1 MVDIMEES
9 TIQSR
14 TYERLREKIVKMEL
28 KPGQKIVISDLM
40 ESLGVGRTPL
50 RESLK
55 QLQRQNLI
63 YTVPQSGTYISKI
76 DMVQAMQSRFIR
88 ECIEKEIMVEL
99 SAKIN
104 DKHIRELEAILDD
117 QRREFELKDRS
128 KYHDLDNQFHET
140 CYRIVSKEQ
149 IWSWINTYNTHLDR
163 FRWLHLEKA
172 TFDYNL
178 VLKEHEAL
186 LEAVMNKNIDE
197 VKFLTVSHIR
207 FMLKSQADIFDLYP
221 NYFTEK
227 SVELVKD

>member
-1 MVDIMEES
+1 MEES

-14 TYERLREKIVKMEL
+14 TYERLREKIIKLEL
-28 KPGQKIVISDLM
+28 KPGQKIVISELM
-40 ESLGVGRTPL
+40 KSLGVGRTPL

-99 SAKIN
+99 SAKIT
-104 DKHIRELEAILDD
+104 DKAIRELKAILDE
-117 QRREFELKDRS
+117 QKREFEVKDRS
-128 KYHDLDNQFHET
+128 KYHDLDNQFHAT
-140 CYRIVSKEQ
+140 CYRIVNKSQ
-149 IWSWINTYNTHLDR
+149 IWSWINTNNTHLDR

-172 TFDYNL
+172 TFDYNI

-186 LEAVMNKNIDE
+186 LEAVIDKHIDE

-207 FMLKSQADIFDLYP
+207 FMLKSQTDIFDLYP
-221 NYFTEK
+221 DYFTEE
-227 SVELVKD
+227 SVRLVTE